1 MLLLRS
7 THIDMREA
15 GSTTPARVQVGHPFI
30 ITITM
35 KSPFTSASIQ
45 GHSGGQMLPWKA
57 LWMAL
62 AVGEVARFPLNPNG
76 SPAGITAVTT
86 TDGRATILMPHPERV
101 VRTANLSWHPR
112 GWPDDSPWLR
122 TFRNARTW
130 VG

>member
-7 THIDMREA
+7 THIDMRKS

-62 AVGEVARFPLNPNG
+62 ADGEVARFPLCPSLTCTRIVGGYTVSCHASLATYVTFEVIPESSSGGGGGG
-76 SPAGITAVTT
+76 ST
-86 TDGRATILMPHPERV
+86 
-101 VRTANLSWHPR
+101 
-112 GWPDDSPWLR
+112 
-122 TFRNARTW
+122 
-130 VG
+130 